1 MLDFLQFRGPWDV
14 IQAGAWLVSLLLLA
28 WMLWDAIRVS
38 QQYGEDV
45 LTSSQEGVDEL
56 AMQNDKK
63 ARS

>member
-14 IQAGAWLVSLLLLA
+14 VQAGAWLVSLLLLG

-56 AMQNDKK
+56 AMQQDGHRK
-63 ARS
+63 S

>member
-14 IQAGAWLVSLLLLA
+14 VQLAAWVVSIALLL

-38 QQYGEDV
+38 KQYSEDV

-56 AMQNDKK
+56 ALQQDAHKK
-63 ARS
+63 S

>member
-1 MLDFLQFRGPWDV
+1 MLDFLQFRDHWDTL
-14 IQAGAWLVSLLLLA
+14 QAVAWLASFLLLG

-56 AMQNDKK
+56 AAQQASHK
-63 ARS
+63 RQ

>member
-14 IQAGAWLVSLLLLA
+14 IQAGAWLVSLALLL

-38 QQYGEDV
+38 QQYSEDI

-56 AMQNDKK
+56 AMQQNNNKNG
-63 ARS
+63 

>member
-14 IQAGAWLVSLLLLA
+14 IQAGAWLVSIALLL

-38 QQYGEDV
+38 QQYSEDI

-56 AMQNDKK
+56 AAQQDNHK
-63 ARS
+63 RG